1 MDNRQRTLSE
11 ACSEL
16 FLFLTT
22 FRRNAK
28 TSTSTVPELKANLQ
42 GRLDHLRRT
51 CEGDAHLGPLIGR
64 AWYAVVV
71 AADQLVLT
79 SEWRHRVEWS
89 MNLLEMHYFQTMEGG
104 VKFYTVADE
113 IERDPSDAAA
123 EIAELLFNCMA
134 LGFQGQLLG
143 NRPELE
149 NRRQRLFEKARLAG
163 SIGESLT
170 PTAYG
175 RNSSQKVTRLPAMGT
190 LKMVLIGAGALVFS
204 WVSGRLLVR
213 SANSDTIRDVDSI
226 LQDIEAGA
234 LNSKTT
240 EEG

>member
-1 MDNRQRTLSE
+1 MQNRQRTLSE

-28 TSTSTVPELKANLQ
+28 TSTTTVPELRANLQ
-42 GRLDHLRRT
+42 GRLDHLRRS
-51 CEGDAHLGPLIGR
+51 CEGDAHLGSLIGR
-64 AWYAVVV
+64 AWYALVV

-104 VKFYTVADE
+104 VKFYTLADE

-163 SIGESLT
+163 TIGESLT

-190 LKMVLIGAGALVFS
+190 LKMVLIGLGALVFS
-204 WVSGRLLVR
+204 YLLGPMLV
-213 SANSDTIRDVDSI
+213 AAKNQETVD
-226 LQDIEAGA
+226 QVDGVVVEIEDGKLKADA
-234 LNSKTT
+234 P
-240 EEG
+240 EED